1 MIGIYATGT
10 IIDKNKNHK
19 RRYSMKH
26 TKFSNSGL
34 RHLVGPLSALAA
46 MTSMALPAHAWT
58 YTATG
63 QWASFNF
70 GNWTVYQ
77 NEWGSS
83 VPATLYANSASDWA
97 TSANWTGSGTKGYA
111 HAQLNPNI
119 NLNPYSNWAVSGFS
133 SISNP
138 SNGQG
143 NWFFDVWTEGG
154 DELMIEEWDNN
165 SGSWGS
171 QISGP
176 VTIGGH
182 SYNSVWF
189 VNGAGNGFHN
199 VVIFRPSSNH
209 TSESSIDLMAF
220 LRWANGKGCLTNYR
234 LSGWD
239 FGIEETIGNGQWTC
253 YGFWGAWG

>member
-1 MIGIYATGT
+1 MKYIKMTSAHIRGILGVLA
-10 IIDKNKNHK
+10 I
-19 RRYSMKH
+19 
-26 TKFSNSGL
+26 
-34 RHLVGPLSALAA
+34 LAA
-46 MTSMALPAHAWT
+46 LMTTPAPAHAWT
-58 YTATG
+58 YQATG
-63 QWASFNF
+63 AWASFNF

-77 NEWGSS
+77 NEWGSPS
-83 VPATLYANSASDWA
+83 TPCTLYANDAGDFA

-111 HAQLNPNI
+111 HSQLNVNV
-119 NLNPYSNWAVSGFS
+119 NLNPYSDWAVTGFS
-133 SISNP
+133 NISNP
-138 SNGQG
+138 GNGQG

-154 DELMIEEWDNN
+154 DELMIIKWDNN

-176 VTIGGH
+176 VTIDGH
-182 SYNSVWF
+182 NYSSVWF

-199 VVIFRPSSNH
+199 VVIFSPSSNS
-209 TSESSIDLMAF
+209 TSESGLDLMQY

-253 YGFWGAWG
+253 SGFWGSWG